1 MSEFEG
7 MFAENFARMGV
18 MKVTDIVPRQEPEPR
33 SAMAMAL
40 RALATEASATAWRAH
55 VRRATGEQRPEAVA
69 KALRRR
75 GEDLVAAIAGT
86 LPPSKTVLRLVEAR
100 VPGSSA
106 YFADGPGKL
115 FCAMFGASSLAW
127 PLAVVYE
134 DDGAEAI
141 GPDQPIERCT
151 ERMAS
156 LLGIVASEQ
165 PVDLATLVAAL
176 AMVRLSHDAAAWI
189 GQARLRLIEQVQ
201 GLLSRPGPGV
211 DAIESDS
218 LADIVA
224 RWLGMVASPAD
235 AWSESQ
241 TSAFNEGRTVA
252 DAVHRGL
259 SFAGRPS
266 RNLQDQMRAKAWY
279 WFLAREAGSA
289 TPDQLA
295 RFLADAW
302 QRVGARITEYSAE
315 VQAAMETWGRR
326 AKDESNELIRHRDG
340 LITPSPTKR
349 QAFGALVKGSA
360 PFYWTGPAGLFE
372 VLFAD
377 AEISRSAS
385 KTALLTSG
393 VSVAEGDGVAGAL
406 SVLGRMNRRT
416 AASVGIA
423 GFVAFAGLFRWYV
436 ETSERCL
443 LQDHDAFE
451 GCWLIWRHA
460 PEVAEVLQAFGIH
473 QEVGQWMANLQR
485 RRLIHDRR
493 LRLMV
498 AARRLDGDE
507 ADCTE
512 LYLADPVAYRRRST
526 ALEPA

>member
-1 MSEFEG
+1 
-7 MFAENFARMGV
+7 
-18 MKVTDIVPRQEPEPR
+18 MKVTDIVPRQEPEAPG
-33 SAMAMAL
+33 AVAMAL
-40 RALATEASATAWRAH
+40 RALATEASTTAWRAH

-69 KALRRR
+69 KVLRRR
-75 GEDLVAAIAGT
+75 GEDVVAAIAGT
-86 LPPSKTVLRLVEAR
+86 MYPSKTVLRLVDSR

-106 YFADGPGKL
+106 YFDEGPGRL
-115 FCAMFGASSLAW
+115 FNAMFGEPSLAW
-127 PLAVVYE
+127 PLAAVYE
-134 DDGAEAI
+134 DDGTEAI
-141 GPDQPIERCT
+141 GPDVPIELCT

-156 LLGIVASEQ
+156 LLSIVASEQ
-165 PVDLATLVAAL
+165 PVDLTTLVAAL
-176 AMVRLSHDAAAWI
+176 AMVRLSHDAASWI
-189 GQARLRLIEQVQ
+189 GQARVRLIEQAQ
-201 GLLSRPGPGV
+201 GVLSHSGPGV
-211 DAIESDS
+211 DAIEADGM
-218 LADIVA
+218 ADIVT
-224 RWLGMVASPAD
+224 RWLSMVTCADD
-235 AWSESQ
+235 AWGVSQ
-241 TSAFNEGRTVA
+241 TTAFDEGRTMA

-279 WFLAREAGSA
+279 WFLCQEARAA

-295 RFLADAW
+295 RYLADAW
-302 QRVGARITEYSAE
+302 QRVGARVSAYSAE

-349 QAFGALVKGSA
+349 QAFGAFVKGSA
-360 PFYWTGPAGLFE
+360 PFYWMGPAGLFE

-385 KTALLTSG
+385 KTALLASG
-393 VSVAEGDGVAGAL
+393 VSIAESDGVAGAL
-406 SVLGRMNRRT
+406 AVLGRMKRRT
-416 AASVGIA
+416 AASIGVA
-423 GFVAFAGLFRWYV
+423 GFVGFAGIFRWYV

-460 PEVAEVLQAFGIH
+460 PEVVKVLRAFGIH

-526 ALEPA
+526 VLEPA

>member
-1 MSEFEG
+1 
-7 MFAENFARMGV
+7 MFADNFARMGV
-18 MKVTDIVPRQEPEPR
+18 MKVTDIVPRQEPEPPG
-33 SAMAMAL
+33 AVAMAL
-40 RALATEASATAWRAH
+40 RAMASEASSTAWRAH
-55 VRRATGEQRPEAVA
+55 VRRAAGEQQPEAVA

-75 GEDLVAAIAGT
+75 GADVVAAIAGT
-86 LPPSKTVLRLVEAR
+86 VHPSKTVLRLVEAR

-106 YFADGPGKL
+106 YFDEGPGKL
-115 FCAMFGASSLAW
+115 FRAMFGPPSSAWTLA
-127 PLAVVYE
+127 AVHE
-134 DDGAEAI
+134 HDGAESI
-141 GPDQPIERCT
+141 GPDQPIELCT
-151 ERMAS
+151 ERMS
-156 LLGIVASEQ
+156 LLLGIVASEQ

-176 AMVRLSHDAAAWI
+176 GMVRLSHDGAAWI
-189 GQARLRLIEQVQ
+189 GRARGQLIEQVQ
-201 GLLSRPGPGV
+201 GILSRPGPGV
-211 DAIESDS
+211 DAIESDG

-235 AWSESQ
+235 AWGESQ
-241 TSAFNEGRTVA
+241 MSAFDEGRTMA

-279 WFLAREAGSA
+279 WFLAREARSA

-349 QAFGALVKGSA
+349 QAFGAFVKGSA

-372 VLFAD
+372 VMFAD

-385 KTALLTSG
+385 KTALLASG
-393 VSVAEGDGVAGAL
+393 GSIAEGDGVAGAL
-406 SVLGRMNRRT
+406 TVLGRMKRRM
-416 AASVGIA
+416 AASVGMA
-423 GFVAFAGLFRWYV
+423 EFVGFAGLFRWYV

-443 LQDHDAFE
+443 LRDHDAFE

-460 PEVAEVLQAFGIH
+460 PEVMEVLQAFGIH

-512 LYLADPVAYRRRST
+512 LYLTDPVAYRRRSS